1 MDIKKLGLVSTIA
14 ILSTTISLGG
24 CDLFK
29 SPEQLKAEKIA
40 RLRSTWKEKLRKS
53 DEADSK
59 RNEAERKRDELWVR
73 LDEQYGSISNY
84 MDNEEFTKRCNE
96 ALEAEK
102 EADKAFGEFCEAADK
117 LSPYRPQHEFDT
129 RNY

>member
-1 MDIKKLGLVSTIA
+1 
-14 ILSTTISLGG
+14 
-24 CDLFK
+24 
-29 SPEQLKAEKIA
+29 
-40 RLRSTWKEKLRKS
+40 
-53 DEADSK
+53 
-59 RNEAERKRDELWVR
+59 
-73 LDEQYGSISNY
+73 

-117 LSPYRPQHEFDT
+117 LSPYCPQHEFDT

>member
-53 DEADSK
+53 QEARAK
-59 RNEAERKRDELWVR
+59 RNEAERKRDELGVR

-102 EADKAFGEFCEAADK
+102 EADKAYDEENKVWDK
-117 LSPYRPQHEFDT
+117 LNPYLPRHEFDT